1 MGSGVW
7 LDDIITFISAQDIIM
22 LICVLRND
30 IGLCVVHKVAP
41 PKMVSCHAQ
50 YGNTPE
56 MSEHGTMPWG
66 WAW

>member
-7 LDDIITFISAQDIIM
+7 LDDIIAFISAQDIIM

-41 PKMVSCHAQ
+41 PQ
-50 YGNTPE
+50 NGI
-56 MSEHGTMPWG
+56 MPCTVWKYSRDV
-66 WAW
+66 